1 VASRSINI
9 QSDDGKSFK
18 GYLSL
23 PPTGSGPG
31 IVLIQ
36 EIFGV
41 NQHIRAVADQY
52 AMAGYVVLAP
62 DMFWRLEPG
71 FDVGYS
77 PADMQKAI
85 SLMQQLDAEKAVK
98 DLTSAV
104 QTLRALPECTGK
116 IASLGYCM
124 GGRLSFLCAANAGVD
139 AAVCYYPGGIEG
151 QLGQVEKVKC
161 PIMFHFAQNDDHI
174 SMDAVAA
181 VKTAFAGRSNAT
193 IEVYPSVDHGFN
205 CWARPSY
212 HQSTAALAHGRSLS
226 LLATALEQ
234 H

>member
-1 VASRSINI
+1 MASRSIDI
-9 QSDDGKSFK
+9 QSNDGKSFK

-62 DMFWRLEPG
+62 DVFWRLEPG
-71 FDVGYS
+71 FDVGYN
-77 PADMQKAI
+77 PADMQKGI

-116 IASLGYCM
+116 VASLGYCM
-124 GGRLSFLCAANAGVD
+124 GGRLSYLCAANAGVD

-161 PIMFHFAQNDDHI
+161 PILFHFAQNDDHI

-181 VKTAFAGRSNAT
+181 VKTAFAGKSNAA
-193 IEVYPSVDHGFN
+193 IEVYPAVDHGFN
-205 CWARPSY
+205 CWGRGSY
-212 HQSTAALAHGRSLS
+212 NQSAAALAHGRSLS
-226 LLATALEQ
+226 LLATALG
-234 H
+234 